1 MDLIQNPVGI
11 EYGDETLTVKN
22 VFETEKMKSTLDTM
36 RKYYT
41 AGYINKD
48 AATASDDKSIKR
60 FVAKGD
66 GQPYADLVWGK
77 DLGYEVVATPIM
89 DTYVTNISARG
100 ALTAVNDQTKHPEKA
115 VELLNLINTDEYLR
129 NLLNYGIEG
138 EHWDKVGVTAE
149 EAREAEGKPYVY
161 ENKIKLNEETRKNY
175 SVSYWVRGGLFN
187 TYVLENEPLDKWA
200 TFKEFNDSS
209 VEASSFGFDFDLN
222 PVSTE
227 VAGFGNV
234 MDEFGKSL
242 FTGSVDPEEYLPKL
256 QEKLKAT
263 GIDKVIEEM
272 QKQIDEWKAAKE

>member
-1 MDLIQNPVGI
+1 ML
-11 EYGDETLTVKN
+11 
-22 VFETEKMKSTLDTM
+22 FRS
-36 RKYYT
+36 
-41 AGYINKD
+41 
-48 AATASDDKSIKR
+48 
-60 FVAKGD
+60 
-66 GQPYADLVWGK
+66 
-77 DLGYEVVATPIM
+77 
-89 DTYVTNISARG
+89 
-100 ALTAVNDQTKHPEKA
+100 A

-138 EHWDKVGVTAE
+138 EHWDKVGVPAE